1 MTRFRYVPHRIVAT
15 SKIKIQKFK
24 REKRNEGG
32 LPTIFRR
39 VCTWTIA
46 RSFTPPSDSPNKK
59 ETVVLD
65 GRLVLHQR
73 ATLRMHKNEKGEEE
87 EGGGGKKRRRE
98 REGTAQHSTH
108 IHARKQQNNPRVG
121 GEAKNGNN
129 KRVNVI
135 KAE

>member
-1 MTRFRYVPHRIVAT
+1 MAVSYYINGLRYVC
-15 SKIKIQKFK
+15 IKM
-24 REKRNEGG
+24 
-32 LPTIFRR
+32 RR
-39 VCTWTIA
+39 
-46 RSFTPPSDSPNKK
+46 
-59 ETVVLD
+59 
-65 GRLVLHQR
+65 
-73 ATLRMHKNEKGEEE
+73 GEEE